1 MMEVREMTGALKNL
15 DCKGNEGPDCEGLF
29 ILLSNVE
36 AIFCRLCRSSL
47 VHDQIFGCPSVEGD
61 DADLKQSLTF
71 SVSVFPHTQER

>member
-36 AIFCRLCRSSL
+36 AIFCR
-47 VHDQIFGCPSVEGD
+47 
-61 DADLKQSLTF
+61 
-71 SVSVFPHTQER
+71 